1 MFHASE
7 TVHLPWKYGLKE
19 KQKRKRCIFSL
30 LIDES
35 DHGILWL
42 FVAGTL
48 WYQTAGGKGLM
59 GGLFVMSPS
68 RRHSSR
74 LPAFFMPQ
82 KRQIHLLRLE
92 TGPDT
97 LLGLTQAA
105 PAL

>member
-1 MFHASE
+1 
-7 TVHLPWKYGLKE
+7 
-19 KQKRKRCIFSL
+19 
-30 LIDES
+30 
-35 DHGILWL
+35 
-42 FVAGTL
+42 
-48 WYQTAGGKGLM
+48 M

-105 PAL
+105 PALREHPVELKIRYVSLKFTD